1 MGKLWMED
9 FENINLH
16 EDMIRDVD
24 DVFDKLYELFHN
36 SMLIILGV
44 IMLIIVLNLLKNRLR
59 DACAEV
65 VRLKAR
71 VVSKRT
77 NEADLEEKEKH
88 LFQMTYSD
96 YSMYYVTFLMQGGG
110 RKEFKVSGREYGM
123 LAEDDIGTL
132 VYQGGRYVGFERDLE

>member
-1 MGKLWMED
+1 MED
-9 FENINLH
+9 FEYTNVYEQIAG
-16 EDMIRDVD
+16 DMD
-24 DVFDKLYELFHN
+24 DVFDNLYELLHN
-36 SMLIILGV
+36 SMLIILGA
-44 IMLIIVLNLLKNRLR
+44 IMLLILLYFVKKRLR
-59 DACAEV
+59 DSCAEV

-110 RKEFKVSGREYGM
+110 RKEFKVSGKEYGM

-132 VYQGGRYVGFERDLE
+132 VYQGERYVGFERDIE